1 MCSSV
6 RLPSGAG
13 NHSAGICEHDIDASY
28 FIADLV
34 VEAIEI
40 GRLGDVALDGLGT
53 RSKKGGGGIEFCLP
67 AARDVN
73 ARAFFHENLGR
84 GQANS
89 GVSTSDDS
97 DLSIEFRH
105 FFLKLVG

>member
-1 MCSSV
+1 M
-6 RLPSGAG
+6 
-13 NHSAGICEHDIDASY
+13 N
-28 FIADLV
+28 LV
-34 VEAIEI
+34 VEAVEI
-40 GRLGDVALDGLGT
+40 GRLGDIALDGRRMRTEQGSRRFEL
-53 RSKKGGGGIEFCLP
+53 CLP

-84 GQANS
+84 RQANS

-105 FFLKLVG
+105 IFLKLVGLNHQFRGAKPEYGFSGTIIGGCR